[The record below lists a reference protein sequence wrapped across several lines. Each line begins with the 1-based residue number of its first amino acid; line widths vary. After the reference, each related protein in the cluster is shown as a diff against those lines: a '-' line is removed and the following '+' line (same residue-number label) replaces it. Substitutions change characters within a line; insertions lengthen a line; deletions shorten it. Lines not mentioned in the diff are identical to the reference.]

1 LCAVPELRHLRVFVA
16 VAQERNFTHAAERLH
31 LAQQAV
37 SKSVAQLEREL
48 GVELLE
54 RTSREVRLTSA
65 GEALL
70 ADAPGVLAA
79 ADAAFARARGHG
91 RGLAGSLAL
100 GVTSAVGPGVL
111 DHALTTLRRDA
122 PALSIAMR
130 EVRPREVLPRL
141 RDRSLDVVIA
151 RSTRPEPGLEV
162 IELPPTPAAL
172 VVPERHPLA
181 SREVVELAALDGERL
196 LTWSPA
202 GSPYT
207 DLLVELCRR
216 GGAAVEP
223 VETAITGGT
232 DLPELVP
239 LGAVAL
245 VPVRWP
251 RVQGAV
257 RVPLAGDVTL
267 PLVAV
272 RAAGPATPP
281 TARLIDALRG

>member
-1 LCAVPELRHLRVFVA
+1 VPELRHLRAFVA
-16 VAQERNFTHAAERLH
+16 VAEERNFTHAAERLH
-31 LAQQAV
+31 LGQHAV
-37 SKSVAQLEREL
+37 SKSIAELEREL

-91 RGLAGSLAL
+91 RGLAGSLAVGL
-100 GVTSAVGPGVL
+100 TAAVGPGVL
-111 DHALTTLRRDA
+111 DHALTALRRDA
-122 PALSIAMR
+122 PALSIALR
-130 EVRPREVLPRL
+130 EVRPREVQPRL
-141 RDRSLDVVIA
+141 RDRSLELVIA
-151 RSTRPEPGLEV
+151 RSVRPDPGLEV

-172 VVPERHPLA
+172 VVPEGHPLA
-181 SREVVELAALDGERL
+181 AREIVELGALDGERL
-196 LTWSPA
+196 LTWSPP

-216 GGAAVEP
+216 AGADVEP

-232 DLPELVP
+232 GLPELVP

-251 RVQGAV
+251 RVHGAV

-272 RAAGPATPP
+272 CAAGPATPAA
-281 TARLIDALRG
+281 ARLIEALRG